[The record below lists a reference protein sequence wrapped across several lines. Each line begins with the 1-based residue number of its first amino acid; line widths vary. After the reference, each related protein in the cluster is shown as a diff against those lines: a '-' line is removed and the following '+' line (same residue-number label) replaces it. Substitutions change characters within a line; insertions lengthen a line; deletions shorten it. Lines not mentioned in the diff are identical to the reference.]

1 MNPFHGSLVALP
13 TFFQGGEL
21 DLDTLGRVIDW
32 HAAEKS
38 AGLVVL
44 GTTGEAATQSDA
56 ERAEVLEFA
65 LERAAGRLPVIAGT
79 GSNCTRRT
87 LEHTRAAE
95 AAGADGALVV
105 TPYYNRPTQ
114 AGLIA
119 HYRAVAEATSLPLAL
134 YNVPARTG
142 CDLLPAT
149 VAAIAAAC
157 PNVVAIKEASS
168 SPERA
173 IELLEDGALALLIGE
188 DALLGELARRGA
200 AGAISV
206 LANVVPSSVA
216 ELLREAAPGGNAAR
230 AHELDERLA
239 PLTRALFVETNPAP
253 VKAALEMLGYG
264 TGEVRLPLVPLSE
277 AGRRHLAAALR
288 DSSG

>member
-1 MNPFHGSLVALP
+1 VNPFHGSLVALP
-13 TFFQGGEL
+13 TFFRDGEL
-21 DLDTLGRVIDW
+21 DLDTLGRAIDW
-32 HAAEKS
+32 HADEQS

-119 HYRAVAEATSLPLAL
+119 HYRAVAEATALPIAL

-157 PNVVAIKEASS
+157 PNVVAIKEASG

-173 IELLEDGALALLIGE
+173 IELLEEGALALLIGE

-206 LANVVPSSVA
+206 LANVVPASVA

-230 AHELDERLA
+230 AHELEERLA
-239 PLTRALFVETNPAP
+239 PLTRALFIETNPAP

-288 DSSG
+288 DSSN